1 MHRIDTDGHVGN
13 QFNEGDPLVPRL
25 PTQID
30 KHWLNAVQEE
40 LVSIVLDAAS
50 GIGALV
56 KGTNNQVLAALRAIL
71 VNRTTAQTIAG
82 AKTFTSALSAAAGI
96 SVDQSAAPGADLVA
110 LEVTGKGTGRAA
122 NFNGGADGGGIA
134 ATGFGA
140 GTGVIAQNTAGT
152 GYGLVVS
159 GKTAAPARAAM
170 RIIPQ
175 DTPPTTPLIGDL
187 YVTTAGVLRI
197 YNGSAWVSVGSQT

>member
-82 AKTFTSALSAAAGI
+82 AKTFTGGVIVDQSSAAA
-96 SVDQSAAPGADLVA
+96 ADLTGM
-110 LEVTGKGTGRAA
+110 EVTGKGTGRAA
-122 NFNGGADGGGIA
+122 NFNGGASGGGIA
-134 ATGFGA
+134 AIGNA
-140 GTGVIAQNTAGT
+140 DQPGVIAQNSIGT
-152 GYGLVVS
+152 GYGLIANARVVS
-159 GKTAAPARAAM
+159 PVRSAV

-175 DTPPTTPLIGDL
+175 NSDPTTAAMGDL
-187 YVTTAGVLRI
+187 YVNSTTGKLMI
-197 YNGSAWVSVGSQT
+197 YNGTAWVVVGTQT